1 LRSQCEEEHDGDGLH
16 FYCAGPDLGLETS
29 ISRID
34 GLDAAKEGER

>member
-1 LRSQCEEEHDGDGLH
+1 MGAVSIFIVRDLI
-16 FYCAGPDLGLETS
+16 LGLETS